1 MCEDCSFDLLF
12 EGFIEYLIELDDN
25 NLVKMIIDYYR
36 HSQNKFLER
45 ICEHI
50 VASGNEELYNYVI
63 DIIPKLDLDNIL
75 THLIDHIIMGNDQY
89 EHRVKTIIDIGAD
102 INNIHLVDT
111 AIIGHIVYLR
121 QLGFTHHF
129 YDDRYINHLTEVN
142 NGNLLISYI
151 RGLVEAGLDLN
162 YIEERLGL
170 K

>member
-1 MCEDCSFDLLF
+1 MYEDCCFDLF

-25 NLVKMIIDYYR
+25 NLIKMIINYYR
-36 HSQNKFLER
+36 DSPNKFLER

-63 DIIPKLDLDNIL
+63 DIIPKVDLDNIL
-75 THLIDHIIMGNDQY
+75 THLIDSIIMGNDQH
-89 EHRVKTIIDIGAD
+89 EHRVQTIINMGAD

-121 QLGFTHHF
+121 QLGFTDHF
-129 YDDRYINHLTEVN
+129 YNDRYINHLTEVN
-142 NGNLLISYI
+142 NGKLLISYI
-151 RGLVEAGLDLN
+151 HGLVEAGLDLN
-162 YIEERLGL
+162 YIEEKLGL